1 MPGTSG
7 ALSSLALS
15 FALAASA
22 WAMQSE
28 KEVVPSNQKLNEYG
42 VLGASG
48 LHDGGLDLPP
58 ELRVPEQYQYLRP
71 DLQLK
76 EAGLTGKQLPP
87 VLTEMK
93 VLTKTVE
100 PGAEVRAIARVTSPY
115 NKAESFV
122 SLFYN
127 QELGRAATMYVNFK
141 PQKDDATLFLGRGK
155 LSRYAAPGRY
165 VVGTTI
171 ISDAVGDRK
180 AYWADFHE
188 PMQEEDG
195 TPVGFTVGENPMA
208 DLEAPTLES
217 VTMESTRVRAGHD
230 LIRFSVLSKD
240 DLSGPTEAEGV
251 WVSPSGAKQIRTTL
265 VMVGGKPGL
274 FKGAFTIPRWYE
286 GGEWQLMSLAL
297 KDDATNIRYYFH
309 RTEPLMASAKILV
322 DQEAEMVDTTPARI
336 LAIQF
341 SSREA
346 KVGDSITVTVLA
358 EDDLSGIASIEGYV
372 RSPHGADAL
381 KVKLKNMTAEGGE
394 FVDLNRPSKI
404 PEPNVWTGSFKVT
417 DTMEWGEW
425 KLVRLGI
432 SDEARNIY
440 TYFMGRDQE
449 LEGLSVEFVHEE
461 EPKKEATPEKP
472 EKETKP

>member
-1 MPGTSG
+1 MSSG
-7 ALSSLALS
+7 SRALSSLTLS
-15 FALAASA
+15 FALSASA
-22 WAMQSE
+22 QAIQSE
-28 KEVVPSNQKLNEYG
+28 KDVVPSNQKLNEYG
-42 VLGASG
+42 VLGASA
-48 LHDGGLDLPP
+48 LHDGGLNLPP

-100 PGAEVRAIARVTSPY
+100 PGGEVRAIARVSSPY

-155 LSRYAAPGRY
+155 LSRWAAPGRY

-195 TPVGFTVGENPMA
+195 SPVGFNVEKNPMA
-208 DLEAPTLES
+208 DLEAPVLES
-217 VTMESTRVRAGHD
+217 VEVESARVRAGHD
-230 LIRFSVLSKD
+230 LVRFSVLAKD
-240 DLSGPTEAEGV
+240 DLSGPTEAEAV
-251 WVSPSGAKQIRTTL
+251 WVSPSGSKQIRTTL

-297 KDDATNIRYYFH
+297 KDDATNIRYCFH
-309 RTEPLMASAKILV
+309 QTEPLMASAKVPV
-322 DQEAEMVDTTPARI
+322 DQEPEMVDTKPAKI

-346 KVGDSITVTVLA
+346 KVGDSVTVTVLA

-381 KVKLKNMTAEGGE
+381 KVKLQNLTVEGGA

-417 DTMEWGEW
+417 DTMEWGVW
-425 KLVRLGI
+425 QLVRLGI
-432 SDEARNIY
+432 SDEARNMY
-440 TYFMGRDQE
+440 TYFLGRDEE
-449 LEGLSVEFVHEE
+449 LEGLSVDFVHEA
-461 EPKKEATPEKP
+461 EPKKEAAPE
-472 EKETKP
+472 EKEAER